1 MELSR
6 EADFS
11 TQQHEARTQAWLPQA
26 DVDAC
31 GPPGAEAPPLKGPQ
45 AFVRL
50 SPGGQGRRQW
60 RALSGKR
67 DFSRVYEE
75 GVKHVG
81 RLVVLY
87 LFPGDD
93 QARAVVA
100 SRKVGNAVTRNRAKR
115 LLREAIRSRIE
126 KEPRTVAEIERRTW
140 PDAMSGEGL
149 WLVAVARRRIVDKK
163 FQDVAAEFD
172 QLLSRP
178 PAPEPG
184 ESRQDPGDRATRDA
198 RQT

>member
-1 MELSR
+1 M
-6 EADFS
+6 
-11 TQQHEARTQAWLPQA
+11 
-26 DVDAC
+26 
-31 GPPGAEAPPLKGPQ
+31 
-45 AFVRL
+45 
-50 SPGGQGRRQW
+50 
-60 RALSGKR
+60 
-67 DFSRVYEE
+67 YEE

-81 RLVVLY
+81 RLFVLY

-126 KEPRTVAEIERRTW
+126 KEPRTVAEIKRRTW
-140 PDAMSGEGL
+140 PDAASGGGL

-178 PAPEPG
+178 PAPASG
-184 ESRQDPGDRATRDA
+184 ESGKDPGDRATRDA